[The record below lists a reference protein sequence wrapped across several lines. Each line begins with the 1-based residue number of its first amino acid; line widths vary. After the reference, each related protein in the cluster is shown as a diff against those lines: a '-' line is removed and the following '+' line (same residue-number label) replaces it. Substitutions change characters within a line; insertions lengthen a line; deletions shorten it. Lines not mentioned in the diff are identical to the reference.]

1 MLEDEHPHAPSLRK
15 LVNSKFVKS
24 QSYRRQDMSNAPPKD
39 VLRLSKKVGMV
50 KRGTSEEQ
58 GWERDAEHL
67 EGILP
72 SFPGGEMSGEGCLG
86 MLNWAPHC
94 SQPLSFPDRRD

>member
-50 KRGTSEEQ
+50 KGGTSGRNKAGREMLSIWRESSLHFLEE
-58 GWERDAEHL
+58 R
-67 EGILP
+67 
-72 SFPGGEMSGEGCLG
+72 
-86 MLNWAPHC
+86 
-94 SQPLSFPDRRD
+94 